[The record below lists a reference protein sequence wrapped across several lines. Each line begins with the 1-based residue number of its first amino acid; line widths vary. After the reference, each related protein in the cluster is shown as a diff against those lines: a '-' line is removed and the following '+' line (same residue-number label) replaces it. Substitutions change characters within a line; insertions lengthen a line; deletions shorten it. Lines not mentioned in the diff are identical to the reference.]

1 MTDVRSPKRARID
14 GAVEITERLCPDMV
28 FSFLQRQPD
37 SEDDRR
43 LLRFCMEFAKN
54 DFARRRLFDA
64 HGRHLGPAVGIDSH
78 LLNRVLPR
86 EVMLLVF
93 RHWVSFKDEIEQ
105 IRNCGAEVVYVQNA
119 GSWRNLYVTRVTR
132 DPGRLGGVKFESP
145 PATLD
150 VRYRQAECAS
160 HSVPRQCR
168 ALCFTNNDAADFV
181 LLSAPLRRGASGKAQ
196 MQRDGSWVQA
206 TDADLGA
213 LVSFAPAN
221 RVELARIVQRLRER
235 VEAPP
240 TPPTPPAGVVAIT
253 EYFCP
258 HQIYTFLRM
267 SQAQYAKG
275 HRTRA
280 KREYQQLQISC
291 LQLIEGR
298 FRRRVT
304 FDALTGAGRSQQHD
318 VDDLLCALLPLEAR
332 VINVQRALT
341 SVSFGSLVQHVV
353 SRGAAVLY
361 ATKDIVAIA
370 CVTPKSDCVG
380 GVAFRVPPAD
390 LHLTLSAHCNVTCKM
405 NGFYRRW
412 PQAPLPS
419 CVQAICTSVDD
430 AAACVLNRFNLRK
443 AATGEVLVERKGIWV
458 AGSDA
463 DLRNLIID
471 AGVHVVGAG
480 MRLKT
485 PNLRAAVRRLRDR
498 VHQPF
503 VDSSGHVFFA
513 DGVYHCAAA
522 RFTDYSDAAAASLQS
537 RARLPCE
544 FPEPAPAPAEP
555 RALYTFLAR
564 GLAGEASGAIGL
576 LAGAGADEFVATA
589 LQALGG
595 YAAVAEAG
603 KLPLGRGNRIT
614 FIRGRAHRQL
624 TSTNVQT
631 HCFVLVADRLP
642 HGVRVPALKFVVDA
656 APDTDRLVPAVLAA
670 YSGTPLERAVV
681 ADSDVAR
688 VVNFV
693 GFQDDKPMHQQPMV
707 TINALKERLPPAVSS
722 QAIGKQLA
730 ELGAKPYYHNCAN
743 CRAECDHDP
752 AKTGG
757 IVPGRKYKVFLGVE
771 LK

>member
-1 MTDVRSPKRARID
+1 M
-14 GAVEITERLCPDMV
+14 
-28 FSFLQRQPD
+28 
-37 SEDDRR
+37 
-43 LLRFCMEFAKN
+43 
-54 DFARRRLFDA
+54 
-64 HGRHLGPAVGIDSH
+64 
-78 LLNRVLPR
+78 
-86 EVMLLVF
+86 
-93 RHWVSFKDEIEQ
+93 
-105 IRNCGAEVVYVQNA
+105 
-119 GSWRNLYVTRVTR
+119 
-132 DPGRLGGVKFESP
+132 
-145 PATLD
+145 
-150 VRYRQAECAS
+150 
-160 HSVPRQCR
+160 
-168 ALCFTNNDAADFV
+168 
-181 LLSAPLRRGASGKAQ
+181 
-196 MQRDGSWVQA
+196 
-206 TDADLGA
+206 
-213 LVSFAPAN
+213 
-221 RVELARIVQRLRER
+221 
-235 VEAPP
+235 
-240 TPPTPPAGVVAIT
+240 
-253 EYFCP
+253 
-258 HQIYTFLRM
+258 
-267 SQAQYAKG
+267 
-275 HRTRA
+275 A
-280 KREYQQLQISC
+280 KREYQQLQI
-291 LQLIEGR
+291 LILELIEGR

-318 VDDLLCALLPLEAR
+318 VEHRVRVELLPLEAR

-353 SRGAAVLY
+353 SRGADVLY
-361 ATKDIVAIA
+361 ATKDVVAIA

-405 NGFYRRW
+405 NDFYRRW
-412 PQAPLPS
+412 PRAPLPS
-419 CVQAICTSVDD
+419 CVRAICTSVDD